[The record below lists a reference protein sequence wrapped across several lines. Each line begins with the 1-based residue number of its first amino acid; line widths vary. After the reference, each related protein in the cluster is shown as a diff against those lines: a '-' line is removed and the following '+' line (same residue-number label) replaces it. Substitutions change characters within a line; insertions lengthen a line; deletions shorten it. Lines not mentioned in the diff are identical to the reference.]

1 MRTTLLLLL
10 FAAFFACKTRKDTPP
25 TNDTNLVRLATQG
38 CRGYCPEYTL
48 DFRNNGSVTY
58 EGIRNIEKMG
68 KVEFQ
73 LTPEEL
79 RTLKAEVQKTN
90 LWQYPEN
97 IESGVADAPYA
108 TLTVFDDSKSHP
120 VSGSID
126 RPKPVLDLE
135 VSLKNLAEAHGLQV
149 KRGFDPNDPI
159 LKLTAQIVVKLKS
172 DLNAGNWIAKFDAGI
187 KLRLIRRVATEN
199 NWLVAYNPDQFSE
212 TEIIDLLKSTE
223 GVLDALPSKDVKNR
237 N

>member
-1 MRTTLLLLL
+1 MRTTLLFLLL
-10 FAAFFACKTRKDTPP
+10 AAFFACKTRKDAPP
-25 TNDTNLVRLATQG
+25 TDNSNLIRLATQG

-48 DFRNNGSVTY
+48 EFRNNGSVTY
-58 EGIRNIEKMG
+58 EGIRNVEKMG
-68 KVEFQ
+68 KTEFQ

-79 RTLKAEVQKTN
+79 RTLKAEVQKVN
-90 LWQYPEN
+90 LWQYPEM

-108 TLTVFDDSKSHP
+108 TLTVYDGSKSHP

-126 RPKPVLDLE
+126 RPKPIIDLE
-135 VSLKNLAEAHGLQV
+135 VRLKNLAEAHGLQV

-159 LKLTAQIVVKLKS
+159 LKLTAQIVVKLKPEV
-172 DLNAGNWIAKFDAGI
+172 NAGNWIAKFDDGI

-199 NWLVAYNPDQFSE
+199 NWLLAYNPDQFSE
-212 TEIIDLLKSTE
+212 TEIIDLLKSVD
-223 GVLDALPSKDVKNR
+223 GVLDALPPKDVKNR